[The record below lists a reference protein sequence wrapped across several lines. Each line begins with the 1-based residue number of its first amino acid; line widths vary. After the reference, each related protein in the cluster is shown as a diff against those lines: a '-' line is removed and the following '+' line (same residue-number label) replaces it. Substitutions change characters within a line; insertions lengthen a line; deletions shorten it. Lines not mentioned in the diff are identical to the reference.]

1 MICYIDIEH
10 DVVLRDPDRR
20 ASHLADRMEI
30 KLRLEAIS
38 GEPCLVQRY
47 TDLTRQRL
55 AELDVKAL
63 LISGNGTPWDE
74 YAAEDLAEL
83 YHIIRSAQLPILGFC
98 GGCQLIAMAHGIRVD
113 YMRSLRDGE
122 QDARPNYREG
132 WFKESGFLPVR
143 VLQPDPLF
151 NGLVDRPVFY
161 QAHAEEVKGPPPDFE
176 VLASSDACTIQA
188 LKQVD
193 KMVYGT
199 QFHPEWFSEEQ
210 TDGRRLLINFFEI
223 VGIL

>member
-1 MICYIDIEH
+1 MICYVDIEH
-10 DVVLRDPDRR
+10 DKVLKDPDKRD
-20 ASHLADRMEI
+20 SHLAGRMEI
-30 KLRLEAIS
+30 KLRLEEIS

-47 TDLTRQRL
+47 SDLTRQRL
-55 AELDVKAL
+55 VELGVKAL

-74 YAAEDLAEL
+74 YADQDLAEM
-83 YHIIRSAQLPILGFC
+83 YDIIRSARLPILGFC
-98 GGCQLIAMAHGIRVD
+98 GGCQLIAMAHGVRVD
-113 YMRSLRDGE
+113 YMRPLRNGE

-132 WFKESGFLPVR
+132 WLKESGFMPVR

-151 NGLVDRPVFY
+151 KSLGDRPVFY
-161 QAHAEEVKGPPPDFE
+161 QAHAEEVKTPPPDFQ
-176 VLASSDACTIQA
+176 VLASSDACPIQA

-193 KMVYGT
+193 KLVYGT

-210 TDGRRLLINFFEI
+210 TDGRQLLTNFFEI